1 MTLEKKQEF
10 TLKISEANKTQMITI
25 IYEMV
30 MYYLDEAIDNI
41 GIGKKEDAIKSL
53 MRAEWGFEG
62 LVSTKKLVSSEGN
75 ILDML
80 KAGSDIFFDPC
91 TGRVSDRLR
100 IAYRND
106 PAAVSNL
113 LREAVHRIC
122 YTIANRM
129 YIY

>member
-1 MTLEKKQEF
+1 
-10 TLKISEANKTQMITI
+10 
-25 IYEMV
+25 
-30 MYYLDEAIDNI
+30 
-41 GIGKKEDAIKSL
+41 
-53 MRAEWGFEG
+53 
-62 LVSTKKLVSSEGN
+62 
-75 ILDML
+75 ML

-106 PAAVSNL
+106 PATVSNL